1 VLKKTLV
8 GSVMT
13 MAMAVAAH
21 AATPGTCGVFEGK
34 YEGNDDHGFVRVAVA
49 RDGTVTGQAQSQVID
64 ATFAIGGVVKG
75 DGTLATSGAVSSG
88 AQFNGRFVG
97 NVAAGTWRNQVVVNG
112 APRTL
117 TGSWGVERT
126 ASDGCQ

>member
-1 VLKKTLV
+1 
-8 GSVMT
+8 
-13 MAMAVAAH
+13 
-21 AATPGTCGVFEGK
+21 
-34 YEGNDDHGFVRVAVA
+34 VRVTVA
-49 RDGTVTGQAQSQVID
+49 PDGTVTGQAQSQVID
-64 ATFAIGGVVKG
+64 ATFAIGGVVNS

-88 AQFNGRFVG
+88 AHFNGRFVG

-126 ASDGCQ
+126 AADGCQ

>member
-1 VLKKTLV
+1 LLKKAIFGAVITI
-8 GSVMT
+8 
-13 MAMAVAAH
+13 AMASAAH
-21 AATPGTCGVFEGK
+21 AATPGSCGVFNGK
-34 YEGNDDHGFVRVAVA
+34 YEGNDDHGFVRVTVA
-49 RDGTVTGQAQSQVID
+49 PDGTVTGQAQSQVID
-64 ATFAIGGVVKG
+64 ATFAIGGVVNS

-126 ASDGCQ
+126 AADDCQ